1 MSVIVT
7 LGVGVFNEKIDDF
20 ARKRCQY
27 QVTKKKNPKKGSK
40 METQESFLTTAS
52 ILIK

>member
-7 LGVGVFNEKIDDF
+7 LGVDVFNEKIDDF

-40 METQESFLTTAS
+40 METQESFSTTAS
-52 ILIK
+52 IKIK

>member
-7 LGVGVFNEKIDDF
+7 LGIDVFNEKIDDF
-20 ARKRCQY
+20 AGKRCQY

-40 METQESFLTTAS
+40 METQESLLTIAS
-52 ILIK
+52 TL

>member
-27 QVTKKKNPKKGSK
+27 QVTKKKNPKKRFQNGDSGI
-40 METQESFLTTAS
+40 
-52 ILIK
+52 ILNDCIYFN